1 MTEIPRLPDEIR
13 VSLPPE
19 AQAYIAALEAVLAE
33 LRAEIVVL
41 RQQVSE
47 LQGRTRQTSR
57 NSSRP
62 PSSDP
67 PSTTPRPPRPASP
80 RKRGAQPGHR
90 RHERQLLAVTEVAEV
105 VEHHPQQCP
114 ACQAPLPR
122 DLPAVDEPVRQQV
135 WEIPVVQPRV
145 TEHRYHQVV
154 CPRCQTPV
162 VAPRPAEVPA
172 GMFGPSVVA
181 WAGLLHGRYRLS
193 VREITAL
200 LADGFHLP
208 LGGGSVINLCQV
220 LSAALT
226 APYQECQDAVTTAES
241 NKVDETGWKQ
251 AGRRRWLW
259 VAVNVICTLFWVA
272 TRRNAKALW
281 TLLGDKFAGW
291 VTSDRFKAYL
301 TVAKERR
308 QLCWAHLQRNW
319 QAFSELAGPAGV
331 WGRQALHVIRR
342 LFLLWHRFRAG
353 QVDRATLQAQM
364 APVQQRLR
372 QLLIQGQALPEKK
385 VQTFSREL
393 LNLWP
398 ALWTYLAVEGI
409 EPTNNDA
416 ERALRPAVLWRK
428 GCFGT
433 QSEGGDQFVSRILT
447 VVATCRQQERHVL
460 TFLTEAA
467 RAHMTGQPAPKLLV
481 TP

>member
-1 MTEIPRLPDEIR
+1 MIEIPRLPDEIR
-13 VSLPPE
+13 TSLPLE
-19 AQAYIAALEAVLAE
+19 AQAYIAALEAVILELQAE
-33 LRAEIVVL
+33 LPVL
-41 RQQVSE
+41 HQQVSE
-47 LQGRTRQTSR
+47 LQARTRQTSR

-67 PSTTPRPPRPASP
+67 PNTPPRPARPASP

-90 RHERQLLAVTEVAEV
+90 RHERQLRAVEEVDEV

-122 DLPAVDEPVRQQV
+122 DLPAAAAPVRQQV
-135 WEIPVVQPRV
+135 WEIPVVQPHV

-154 CPRCQTPV
+154 CPHCQEAV
-162 VAPRPAEVPA
+162 VAPRPAAVPA

-181 WAGLLHGRYRLS
+181 WAGLLHGRYRQS
-193 VREITAL
+193 MREITAL

-208 LGGGSVINLCQV
+208 LGGGSVSNLCQV
-220 LSAALT
+220 LSAAL
-226 APYQECQDAVTTAES
+226 ASPYQECQDAVTTAAS

-259 VAVNVICTLFWVA
+259 VAVNVVCTLFWVA

-281 TLLGDKFAGW
+281 TLLGATFAGW

-301 TVAKERR
+301 TVTKERR

-319 QAFSELAGPAGV
+319 QAFSEVAGPVGV
-331 WGRQALHVIRR
+331 WGRQALSVIRR
-342 LFLLWHRFRAG
+342 LFHLWHRFRAG
-353 QVDRATLQAQM
+353 ELDRATLQTQM
-364 APVQQRLR
+364 GPAQQRLH
-372 QLLIQGQALPEKK
+372 QLLTQGLDLPVKK
-385 VQTFSREL
+385 VRTFSREL
-393 LNLWP
+393 LTLWP
-398 ALWTYLAVEGI
+398 ALWTYLAIEGV
-409 EPTNNDA
+409 EPTNNAA

-460 TFLTEAA
+460 SFLTEAA